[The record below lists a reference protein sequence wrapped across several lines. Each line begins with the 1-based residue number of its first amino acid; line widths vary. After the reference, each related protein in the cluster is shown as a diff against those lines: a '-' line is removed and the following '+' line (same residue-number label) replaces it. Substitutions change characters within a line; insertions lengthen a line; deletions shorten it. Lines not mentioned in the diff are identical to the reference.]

1 MAWFRKEKKPRLP
14 RHEKHEIPPD
24 AWEKCDRCGHTDLR
38 EKFVRNLNVCPSC
51 GFHRRIRA
59 SEYAAILLDETPEA
73 SGAMTRIGI
82 FGASGRM
89 GRAIADAA
97 AQVGVAV
104 ASALWRAR
112 PARCPEPGARD
123 GEALLLLHDAIAR

>member
-14 RHEKHEIPPD
+14 RHEKHEIPSD

-59 SEYAAILLDETPEA
+59 SEYAAILLDEGTIEETELDIRSTDPL
-73 SGAMTRIGI
+73 G
-82 FGASGRM
+82 FP
-89 GRAIADAA
+89 DY
-97 AQVGVAV
+97 
-104 ASALWRAR
+104 
-112 PARCPEPGARD
+112 PARLKKATGAAGD
-123 GEALLLLHDAIAR
+123 GDAILTFLSLIHI